1 MTFNELIAQVSAN
14 TGMAK
19 EGVKKIL
26 DALIATLAEKAG
38 AGEDAVLPGFGQFK
52 VKDVPGAPGSQSQH
66 RRGYGHPGISEGRL
80 HARQG
85 AQGCAEDLTGRK
97 ALEKVRT
104 ADSDEA
110 ARVHRS

>member
-19 EGVKKIL
+19 EGVKRIL

-52 VKDVPGAPGSQSQH
+52 VKDVP
-66 RRGYGHPGISEGRL
+66 
-80 HARQG
+80 ARQG
-85 AQGCAEDLTGRK
+85 RNPSTGVAMDIPASRK
-97 ALEKVRT
+97 VAFTPAKGLKDALKI
-104 ADSDEA
+104 
-110 ARVHRS
+110 